1 MKKKY
6 KVEIE
11 KLTDILPLFN
21 EHGMTMKQVA
31 LATGRAESTI
41 WKYVRLLREAG
52 HEVKTQPK
60 GNKKLII

>member
-1 MKKKY
+1 MKKKH
-6 KVEIE
+6 KVAIE
-11 KLTDILPLFN
+11 KLTDLLPLFN

-31 LATGRAESTI
+31 LATGRGESTI

-60 GNKKLII
+60 GNTRLKI